1 MDRRSKHLSSEER
14 GVIFA
19 EHNRGSSQRSI
30 GGLLG
35 RPASTICRELA
46 RGRQED
52 GRYCPQGGRLVYGVR
67 RERCRRQRK
76 LTQGSA
82 AYRFVHDHLIYH
94 RWSPEQI
101 AHKLRLM
108 KPDNPIAR
116 VSHETIYAAIYAQP
130 RGGLKAAMIEAL
142 RQAKPA
148 RGLKRTTLAGSAM
161 VPESLRIIH
170 RPEEIEA
177 RLVPGH
183 WEGDLI
189 KGAFNRSSV
198 GTLVERKTR
207 FVVLCKMDGN
217 GAAAVLD
224 SFTRQMKRLPLALR
238 KSMTY
243 DRGSDPL
250 MVCEQ
255 TTAGQWMAC
264 HPELS
269 RRLKIDIW
277 FCDPHAPWQRG
288 SNENT
293 NGLLRQFMPKGTDLS
308 DASQTWLNDLAA
320 LMNNRP
326 RKTLGWRTPAEAMA
340 DEIAAFK
347 STVGSI
353 RNSVYGV

>member
-1 MDRRSKHLSSEER
+1 MDRRNKHLSSEER

-19 EHNRGSSQRSI
+19 EHSRGSSQRSI

-35 RPASTICRELA
+35 RSAGTICRELA
-46 RGRQED
+46 RGRQDD
-52 GRYCPQGGRLVYGVR
+52 GSYCPQGGRLVYDVR

-76 LTQGSA
+76 LVAGSA
-82 AYRFVHDHLIYH
+82 VYRFVHDHLVYH

-101 AHKLRLM
+101 AHRLRLM
-108 KPDNPIAR
+108 EPDNPSAR

-142 RQAKPA
+142 RQAKPT

-207 FVVLCKMDGN
+207 FLVLCKMNGN
-217 GAAAVLD
+217 GASAVLE
-224 SFTRQMKRLPLALR
+224 SFTRQMKRLPVALR

-243 DRGSDPL
+243 DRGS
-250 MVCEQ
+250 E
-255 TTAGQWMAC
+255 MAC

-308 DASQTWLNDLAA
+308 DASQTWLNDVAA

-347 STVGSI
+347 SNVALAI
-353 RNSVYGV
+353 

>member
-1 MDRRSKHLSSEER
+1 
-14 GVIFA
+14 VILA
-19 EHNRGSSQRSI
+19 EHLRGASLGAI
-30 GGLLG
+30 GLLLG
-35 RPASTICRELA
+35 RSASTIGRELL
-46 RGRQED
+46 RGRPKEEPAQPYCAQRGGERYRAHRKRC
-52 GRYCPQGGRLVYGVR
+52 GRR
-67 RERCRRQRK
+67 RK
-76 LTQGSA
+76 LVCGGWLHDFVQGK
-82 AYRFVHDHLIYH
+82 LIH
-94 RWSPEQI
+94 RRWSPEQI
-101 AHKLRLM
+101 AQRLRVM
-108 KPDNPIAR
+108 KPNDASAR

-130 RGGLKAAMIEAL
+130 RGGLKTAMVEAL

-148 RGLKRTTLAGSAM
+148 RGRRRTTLAGTSM
-161 VPESLRIIH
+161 VPESLRIIN

-207 FVVLCKMDGN
+207 FVVLCKMNGN
-217 GAAAVLD
+217 GAEAVLD
-224 SFTRQMKRLPLALR
+224 SFNRQMKRLPAALR

-243 DRGSDPL
+243 DRGS
-250 MVCEQ
+250 E
-255 TTAGQWMAC
+255 MAC
-264 HPELS
+264 HPELA

-293 NGLLRQFMPKGTDLS
+293 NGLLRQFMPKGTDLG
-308 DASQTWLNDLAA
+308 DVSQTWLNDIAA

-347 STVGSI
+347 STVALD
-353 RNSVYGV
+353 V

>member
-1 MDRRSKHLSSEER
+1 MDRRSKHLGSEER
-14 GVIFA
+14 GVILA
-19 EHNRGSSQRSI
+19 EHIRGSSLRMI
-30 GGLLG
+30 GQLLC
-35 RPASTICRELA
+35 RPASTIGRELA
-46 RGRQED
+46 RGRQDD
-52 GRYCPQGGRLVYGVR
+52 GSYCPQAARLVYDVR
-67 RERCRRQRK
+67 RARCRRKRK
-76 LTQGSA
+76 LTEDGKV
-82 AYRFVHDHLIYH
+82 YRFVHDHLVH
-94 RWSPEQI
+94 RRWSPEQI
-101 AHKLRLM
+101 AHRLRLM
-108 KPDNPIAR
+108 NPDDPEAR

-130 RGGLKAAMIEAL
+130 RGGLKAAMVEAL

-148 RGLKRTTLAGSAM
+148 RGIRRTTLAGSAM
-161 VPESLRIIH
+161 VPESLGIIN

-207 FVVLCKMDGN
+207 FVVLCKMNGN
-217 GAAAVLD
+217 GADAVLS
-224 SFTRQMKRLPLALR
+224 SFTRQMKRLPAALR

-243 DRGSDPL
+243 DRGS
-250 MVCEQ
+250 E
-255 TTAGQWMAC
+255 MAC
-264 HPELS
+264 HPELA

-308 DASQTWLNDLAA
+308 DASQTWLNDVAA

-340 DEIAAFK
+340 DEIAAFR
-347 STVGSI
+347 STVALEVGI
-353 RNSVYGV
+353 

>member
-1 MDRRSKHLSSEER
+1 MDKRYRHLTSEER
-14 GVIFA
+14 GVILA
-19 EHNRGSSQRSI
+19 ENRRGASLREI

-35 RPASTICRELA
+35 RAASTIGRELR
-46 RGRQED
+46 RGGLEVLPAQL
-52 GRYCPQGGRLVYGVR
+52 YCPKLAGAGYRARRKRCGRP
-67 RERCRRQRK
+67 RK
-76 LTQGSA
+76 LAPGGWLHG
-82 AYRFVHDHLIYH
+82 FVRGKLIH
-94 RWSPEQI
+94 KRWSPEQI
-101 AHKLRLM
+101 ARKLQAMHPEDPTRL
-108 KPDNPIAR
+108 I
-116 VSHETIYAAIYAQP
+116 SHETIYAAIYAQP
-130 RGGLKAAMIEAL
+130 RGGLKAEMIAAL
-142 RQAKPA
+142 RQAKPT

-224 SFTRQMKRLPLALR
+224 SFTRQMKRLPVALR

-243 DRGSDPL
+243 DRGS
-250 MVCEQ
+250 E
-255 TTAGQWMAC
+255 MAC
-264 HPELS
+264 HPELA

-308 DASQTWLNDLAA
+308 DASQTWLNDVAA

-340 DEIAAFK
+340 DEIAAFR
-347 STVGSI
+347 STVALA
-353 RNSVYGV
+353 N

>member
-19 EHNRGSSQRSI
+19 EHNRGGSQRSI
-30 GGLLG
+30 GQLLQ

-52 GRYCPQGGRLVYGVR
+52 GTYCPHAARLVYDVR
-67 RERCRRQRK
+67 RTRCRRPRK
-76 LTQGSA
+76 LVEGGA
-82 AYRFVHDHLIYH
+82 AYQFVHDHLVYR

-101 AHKLRLM
+101 AHRLRLM
-108 KPDNPIAR
+108 KPDDPSAR

-142 RQAKPA
+142 RQARPT
-148 RGLKRTTLAGSAM
+148 RGAKRTTLAGSAM
-161 VPESLRIIH
+161 VPETLRIIH
-170 RPEEIEA
+170 RPEEIEG

-207 FVVLCKMDGN
+207 FVVLCKMNGN
-217 GAAAVLD
+217 GAEAVLD
-224 SFTRQMKRLPLALR
+224 SFTRQMKRMPSTLR

-243 DRGSDPL
+243 DRGS
-250 MVCEQ
+250 E
-255 TTAGQWMAC
+255 MAC
-264 HPELS
+264 HSELA

-308 DASQTWLNDLAA
+308 DASQTWLNDVAR
-320 LMNNRP
+320 LMNERP
-326 RKTLGWRTPAEAMA
+326 RKTLGWKTPAEAMA
-340 DEIAAFK
+340 EEIRAFS
-347 STVGSI
+347 STVALDL
-353 RNSVYGV
+353 

>member
-1 MDRRSKHLSSEER
+1 MDRRSKHLSSEDR
-14 GVIFA
+14 GVILA
-19 EHNRGSSQRSI
+19 EDLRGSSQRAI
-30 GGLLG
+30 GALLG
-35 RPASTICRELA
+35 RAASTICREPA
-46 RGRQED
+46 RGRQDD
-52 GRYCPQGGRLVYGVR
+52 GSYSPQLARLVYDVR
-67 RERCRRQRK
+67 RTRCRRGRK
-76 LTQGSA
+76 LVEGGATHS
-82 AYRFVHDHLIYH
+82 FVHRHLVH
-94 RWSPEQI
+94 RRWSPEQI
-101 AHKLRLM
+101 AQRLRLM
-108 KPDNPIAR
+108 HPDDPAAR

-142 RQAKPA
+142 RQGKPV

-161 VPESLRIIH
+161 VPESLRIIN
-170 RPEEIEA
+170 RPQEIEA

-207 FVVLCKMDGN
+207 FVVLCKMNGN
-217 GAAAVLD
+217 GAEAVLD
-224 SFTRQMKRLPLALR
+224 SFTRQMKRLPVALR

-243 DRGSDPL
+243 DRGS
-250 MVCEQ
+250 E
-255 TTAGQWMAC
+255 MAC
-264 HPELS
+264 HPELA

-308 DASQTWLNDLAA
+308 DASQTWLNDVAA

-326 RKTLGWRTPAEAMA
+326 RKTLGWKTPAEAMA
-340 DEIAAFK
+340 EEMAAFNEA
-347 STVGSI
+347 VALAI
-353 RNSVYGV
+353 

>member
-1 MDRRSKHLSSEER
+1 MDKRSKHLSSEER

-19 EHNRGSSQRSI
+19 EHIRGSSQRAI
-30 GGLLG
+30 GQLLC

-52 GRYCPQGGRLVYGVR
+52 GSYCPQRARLVYDVR
-67 RERCRRQRK
+67 RGRCRRKRK
-76 LTQGSA
+76 LTEGCEVH
-82 AYRFVHDHLIYH
+82 RFVHDHLVH
-94 RWSPEQI
+94 RRWSPEQI
-101 AHKLRLM
+101 AHRLRLM
-108 KPDNPIAR
+108 EPDDPAAR

-130 RGGLKAAMIEAL
+130 RGGLKAAMVEAL
-142 RQAKPA
+142 RQAKPT
-148 RGLKRTTLAGSAM
+148 RGLRRTTLAGSAM
-161 VPESLRIIH
+161 VPESLRIIN

-207 FVVLCKMDGN
+207 FVVLCKMTGN
-217 GAAAVLD
+217 GAGAVLD
-224 SFTRQMKRLPLALR
+224 SFTRQMKRLPVALR

-243 DRGSDPL
+243 DRGS
-250 MVCEQ
+250 E
-255 TTAGQWMAC
+255 MAC
-264 HPELS
+264 HPELA

-308 DASQTWLNDLAA
+308 DASQTWLNDVAA

-326 RKTLGWRTPAEAMA
+326 RKTLGWKTPAEAMA
-340 DEIAAFK
+340 EELAAFR
-347 STVGSI
+347 SNVALET
-353 RNSVYGV
+353 

>member
-1 MDRRSKHLSSEER
+1 MDRRYKHLNSEER

-19 EHNRGSSQRSI
+19 EHRRGASLRKIGSQ
-30 GGLLG
+30 LG
-35 RPASTICRELA
+35 RSASTIGREIA
-46 RGRQED
+46 RGQVAD
-52 GRYCPQGGRLVYGVR
+52 GRYSPEAGRQRYDARRLQSRRPRRLVEGNALHTWV
-67 RERCRRQRK
+67 QGK
-76 LTQGSA
+76 L
-82 AYRFVHDHLIYH
+82 VHL

-101 AHKLRLM
+101 AGKLKAM
-108 KPDNPIAR
+108 HPDDPDQR
-116 VSHETIYAAIYAQP
+116 VSHETIYTTIYAQP

-142 RQAKPA
+142 RQRKPA
-148 RGLKRTTLAGSAM
+148 RGCRRTTLAGSSM
-161 VPESLRIIH
+161 IPESLRIIY

-177 RLVPGH
+177 RIVPGH

-207 FVVLCKMDGN
+207 FVVLCRMDGN
-217 GAAAVLD
+217 TAQAALEGF
-224 SFTRQMKRLPLALR
+224 SRQMKRLPAMMR

-243 DRGSDPL
+243 DRGS
-250 MVCEQ
+250 E
-255 TTAGQWMAC
+255 MAC

-308 DASQTWLNDLAA
+308 DASQTWLNDIAWL
-320 LMNNRP
+320 LNGRP

-340 DEIAAFK
+340 EEISAFN
-347 STVGSI
+347 STVALEA
-353 RNSVYGV
+353 